1 MTAREYAFISRIRYQ
16 KPSEIQTLTI
26 EEHAMIARFKKDK
39 WIGVNS
45 NGDYYV
51 RDLGLS
57 AMLEFEDELHEEARK
72 NAEAKEERKS
82 AENAEEVRWRED
94 ARRSWIQFWLGAL
107 FSCIGF
113 GAGVFVEHYFTILEI
128 ILAFLH

>member
-16 KPSEIQTLTI
+16 KPSEIRTLTV
-26 EEHAMIARFKKDK
+26 EEQAMIARFKKDK
-39 WIGVNS
+39 WVGVNS

-57 AMLEFEDELHEEARK
+57 AMLEFEDKLHEESRK

-82 AENAEEVRWRED
+82 AENAEEIRWRKD
-94 ARRSWIQFWLGAL
+94 ANRSWIQFWLGAL

-113 GAGVFVEHYFTILEI
+113 FAGVLIEHYFAILE
-128 ILAFLH
+128 FLLLFF